1 MLKYKNHVPK
11 FDESVIIF
19 PTATVIGEV
28 NLGKDVNIWFNASV
42 RGDMDKIDILEGT
55 NIQDNAVVH
64 TNTDMPTFIGK
75 YVTVGHS
82 AIIHAATIKDY
93 ALIGMGAIILDDAEV
108 GEYAMVGAGCLV
120 PPGKKVPPRTLVVG
134 NPMRII
140 RELTDEEIKANIHN
154 SELYIKLAKD
164 YHDE

>member
-93 ALIGMGAIILDDAEV
+93 ALIGMGAIINASHGSIEI
-108 GEYAMVGAGCLV
+108 ESGAGWRRMFGAT
-120 PPGKKVPPRTLVVG
+120 GKKSSTKNFG
-134 NPMRII
+134 CW
-140 RELTDEEIKANIHN
+140 
-154 SELYIKLAKD
+154 
-164 YHDE
+164 